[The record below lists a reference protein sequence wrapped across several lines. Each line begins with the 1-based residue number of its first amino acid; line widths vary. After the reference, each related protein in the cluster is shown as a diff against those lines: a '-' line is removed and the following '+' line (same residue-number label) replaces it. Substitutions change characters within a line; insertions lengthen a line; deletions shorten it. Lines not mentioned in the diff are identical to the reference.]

1 MFQKSSVYMQT
12 FTFLYYQNS
21 PDNPFLRL
29 MVTQD
34 GQNEEW
40 TWESKSFPADVN
52 SMRLTNK
59 NVTHVLRIRTILNQ
73 WEQVMIISMSFHT
86 YFSWETTVS
95 MQNQTDFL
103 ADDITDLKTIA
114 CCTENNGHMT
124 IFSWD
129 EAI

>member
-1 MFQKSSVYMQT
+1 MTMFQKSSVYMQT

-59 NVTHVLRIRTILNQ
+59 NVTHV
-73 WEQVMIISMSFHT
+73 
-86 YFSWETTVS
+86 
-95 MQNQTDFL
+95 
-103 ADDITDLKTIA
+103 
-114 CCTENNGHMT
+114 
-124 IFSWD
+124 
-129 EAI
+129 

>member
-59 NVTHVLRIRTILNQ
+59 NVTHV
-73 WEQVMIISMSFHT
+73 
-86 YFSWETTVS
+86 
-95 MQNQTDFL
+95 
-103 ADDITDLKTIA
+103 
-114 CCTENNGHMT
+114 
-124 IFSWD
+124 
-129 EAI
+129 